1 MGTGFPGP
9 LKGLRGSDQSPQD
22 QMDRVEVESDSGCGS
37 ISASSEGGFNTP
49 ETGTSSSSEQ
59 ASSFPEDRFSLE
71 NVAACERVPE
81 ASCRFSASECP
92 LDQEDGGDK
101 ERALSPP
108 TKRFKTEEEE
118 GSPGQLPGPLH
129 PEDSLVDIAVD
140 ISKKIVPLHFSMRSL
155 SQRVRQLQHQQ
166 QQREGEQN
174 YRKFRAKICPG
185 ENQAAEE
192 ELRKEIR

>member
-9 LKGLRGSDQSPQD
+9 LKGLRSSDQSPQD

-49 ETGTSSSSEQ
+49 ETGTSSCSEQ
-59 ASSFPEDRFSLE
+59 VSSSPEDRFSLE
-71 NVAACERVPE
+71 NVAACERAPE
-81 ASCRFSASECP
+81 ASCRISASECP
-92 LDQEDGGDK
+92 LDQEDDGDK
-101 ERALSPP
+101 ERALPPP

-140 ISKKIVPLHFSMRSL
+140 ISKKIVPLHFSMHSL

-166 QQREGEQN
+166 HQREGEQN